1 MKKTQ
6 TSFFCVLL
14 LLVNQAVADSAIVWS
29 GEQNIEMGP
38 GILSLFAVDVN
49 SDGANDLSFSFLMD
63 FTVTPQ
69 NDGSVTVSP
78 QPPFGILDA
87 VPLTGTTLIGADNQW
102 GAETYSLI
110 AWRTV
115 PDFGLMGA
123 GSWLQVT
130 NGYLGFS
137 VSSVD
142 GIHYGWVRMTVSGD
156 YPYAVIHD
164 WAYESQPG
172 TSLQAGVVPEPSTIG
187 LMLLGCG
194 VVMLMTWRR
203 REQSGRTKRAVRYQ
217 SS

>member
-1 MKKTQ
+1 MTKTQ
-6 TSFFCVLL
+6 TSFICLL
-14 LLVNQAVADSAIVWS
+14 FLLVSQAMASSDIVWS

-38 GILSLFAVDVN
+38 GILSLLLVDVN
-49 SDGANDLSFSFLMD
+49 SDGANDLSYSFFMD

-69 NDGSVTVSP
+69 NGGSVTVSP

-87 VPLTGTTLIGADNQW
+87 VPLAANTLIGTGNQW
-102 GAETYSLI
+102 GSDTYSLI

-130 NGYLGFS
+130 SGYLGVS
-137 VSSVD
+137 VSAAD

-164 WAYESQPG
+164 WAYESQSG
-172 TSLQAGVVPEPSTIG
+172 VSILAGVVPEPSTIG
-187 LMLLGCG
+187 LMLLGSG
-194 VVMLMTWRR
+194 VVIITTWRR
-203 REQSGRTKRAVRYQ
+203 RRQNVLSAKIK
-217 SS
+217 